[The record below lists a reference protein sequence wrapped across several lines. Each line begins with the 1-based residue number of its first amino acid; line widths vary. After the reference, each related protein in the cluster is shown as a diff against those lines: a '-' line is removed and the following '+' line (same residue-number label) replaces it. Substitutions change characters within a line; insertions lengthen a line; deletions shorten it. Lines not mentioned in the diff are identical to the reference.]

1 MVDSSVD
8 GRGSVG
14 MVSGKGR
21 NWGKEGV
28 FTGHVELE
36 HLKSVLVH
44 LESVQKA
51 LFCVLDIL
59 ACGCHDWEIGRFEEA
74 AGEFKPNAA
83 GGRGCQD
90 PRESHCG
97 GDGLWRR
104 VIQMAVM
111 KSEADVMAAVK
122 EKNKRR
128 ECHLSIE
135 GGGGEWGMGNDVED
149 G

>member
-1 MVDSSVD
+1 MI
-8 GRGSVG
+8 
-14 MVSGKGR
+14 SGKGR
-21 NWGKEGV
+21 DWGKEGG

-51 LFCVLDIL
+51 LFCALDIL
-59 ACGCHDWEIGRFEEA
+59 ACSCHDREVGRFEEA
-74 AGEFKPNAA
+74 ASEFKPDAA

-104 VIQMAVM
+104 VIQMANM
-111 KSEADVMAAVK
+111 KSEADVLAAV
-122 EKNKRR
+122 EENKQASRVP
-128 ECHLSIE
+128 SFIFQ
-135 GGGGEWGMGNDVED
+135 
-149 G
+149 